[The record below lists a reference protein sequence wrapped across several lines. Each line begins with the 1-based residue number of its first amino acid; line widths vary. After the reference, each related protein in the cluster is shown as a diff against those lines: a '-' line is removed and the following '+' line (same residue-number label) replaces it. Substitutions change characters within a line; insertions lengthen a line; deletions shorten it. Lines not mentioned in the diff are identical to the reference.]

1 MSLLVVMPDDA
12 PQKTLLST
20 RDGGEIARALRGV
33 GVRFERWRA
42 SSDLAADAGQAEIL
56 EVYRNDVD
64 RLMREG
70 GYKSADVVRLGP
82 EAPNRE
88 AARQKF
94 LNEHTHAEDE
104 VRFFVEGS
112 GAFYLRINGLVHCVV
127 CERDDLIGVP
137 AGTRHW
143 FDMGTRPHFTAIRI
157 FGTENGWVASFTGDP
172 LASSFP
178 DFDSLA
184 RP

>member
-1 MSLLVVMPDDA
+1 MLAVMRDDA
-12 PQKTLLST
+12 PDRRLVST
-20 RDGGEIARALRGV
+20 KDGAEISRVLGEV
-33 GVRFERWRA
+33 GIRFERWRA
-42 SSDLAADAGQAEIL
+42 GRALPAAADQAQIL
-56 EVYRNDVD
+56 AVYRDDVD

-70 GYKSADVVRLGP
+70 GYLSADVVRLGP
-82 EAPNRE
+82 DAPNRE

-112 GAFYLRINGLVHCVV
+112 GAFYLRINGFVHCVV
-127 CERDDLIGVP
+127 CEQDDLIGVP

-157 FGTENGWVASFTGDP
+157 FGTENGWVASFTQDSI
-172 LASSFP
+172 ASSFP

-184 RP
+184 AP

>member
-12 PQKTLLST
+12 PETTLFST
-20 RDGGEIARALRGV
+20 KDPGEITRVLGDV
-33 GVRFERWRA
+33 GIRFERWRA
-42 SSDLAADAGQAEIL
+42 SRDLHEDAGQAEVL
-56 EVYRNDVD
+56 EAYREDVD

-70 GYKSADVVRLGP
+70 GYHSADVVRLGP
-82 EAPNRE
+82 DAPNRE

-94 LNEHTHAEDE
+94 LSEHTHAEDE

-112 GAFYLRINGLVHCVV
+112 GAFYLRIGNRLHCVV
-127 CERDDLIGVP
+127 CEKDDLIGVP

-143 FDMGTRPHFTAIRI
+143 FDMGTRPLFTAIRV
-157 FGTENGWVASFTGDP
+157 FGTEDGWVASFTGDP
-172 LASSFP
+172 IASRFP
-178 DFDSLA
+178 DFDALA

>member
-1 MSLLVVMPDDA
+1 MSSYLVMPDDA
-12 PQKTLLST
+12 PHKQLVST
-20 RDGGEIARALRGV
+20 RDGAEIARALGEV

-42 SSDLAADAGQAEIL
+42 SNDLRADADQAEIL
-56 EVYRNDVD
+56 AVYRDDVA

-70 GYKSADVVRLGP
+70 GYRSADVVRLAP
-82 EAPNRE
+82 DAPNRE

-94 LNEHTHAEDE
+94 RSEHTHAEDE
-104 VRFFVEGS
+104 VRFFVEGT
-112 GAFYLRINGLVHCVV
+112 GAFYLRIGGFVHCVV

-143 FDMGTRPHFTAIRI
+143 FDMGTRPFFTAIRI
-157 FGTENGWVASFTGDP
+157 FGSEDGWVASFTED
-172 LASSFP
+172 AIATRFP

>member
-1 MSLLVVMPDDA
+1 MSLLVVMSDDA
-12 PQKTLLST
+12 PEKTLIST
-20 RDGGEIARALRGV
+20 EDGDEITRVLRGV

-42 SSDLAADAGQAEIL
+42 SRDLSGDAAQAEIL
-56 EVYRNDVD
+56 EVYRDDVD

-70 GYKSADVVRLGP
+70 GYRSADVVRLGP
-82 EAPNRE
+82 DAPNRE

-94 LNEHTHAEDE
+94 LSEHTHGEDE

-112 GAFYLRINGLVHCVV
+112 GAFYLRIDGRVHCVV

-143 FDMGTRPHFTAIRI
+143 FDMGTRPLFTAIRI
-157 FGTENGWVASFTGDP
+157 FGTDDGWVASFTGDP
-172 LASSFP
+172 IASSFP